1 MPKFVI
7 KFEYIKDIVIFMY
20 TIFALIDLLLKWL

>member
-1 MPKFVI
+1 MPKYVI